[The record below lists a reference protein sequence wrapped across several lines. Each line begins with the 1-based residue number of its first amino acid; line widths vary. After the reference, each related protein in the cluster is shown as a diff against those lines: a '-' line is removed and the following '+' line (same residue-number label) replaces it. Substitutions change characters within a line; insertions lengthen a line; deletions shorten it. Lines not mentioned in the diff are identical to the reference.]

1 VQAIN
6 RQSHLR
12 VARRVRS
19 RLFGDGICENVNGTD
34 HGKRVLLLYLVAPFR
49 TGIEGRI
56 HQNFP
61 QILEIAK
68 ALGEFR
74 YDVDVINY
82 FDRSVRLRK
91 KYDLVV
97 DIHPGLNP
105 VYRGAMSPSCVRI
118 AYLTGSNPTFTN
130 RAERERLEALW
141 RRRSVRLKPRRY
153 AKPFRKE
160 EIESFDAVLLIANG
174 HNFRTYDEFSL
185 KNAYLIPNTGY
196 GFLGWD
202 DFSKKSMSDF
212 LFLASLGQVHKG
224 LDLLL
229 EVFSGNPEIRL
240 HVCSPFRHERD
251 FCRAY
256 KKELF
261 RSGNI
266 FPVGFL
272 DISGERF
279 REIADRCSYLV
290 MPSCAEGISG
300 SVLTAMSAGLIPIVS
315 RECGFEEDEVH
326 TLNSHDLRDIEE
338 NLLSFSRRSR
348 EWVEMEGRRVM
359 RLASGKYGPDRFAA
373 AIRAAFGAVLG
384 RVASG

>member
-1 VQAIN
+1 MF
-6 RQSHLR
+6 LR

-19 RLFGDGICENVNGTD
+19 RLFGDGICENVNGTA
-34 HGKRVLLLYLVAPFR
+34 HGKRGLLLYLVAPFR
-49 TGIEGRI
+49 AGNEGCV
-56 HQNFP
+56 HQNFS
-61 QILEIAK
+61 QVLEIAK
-68 ALGEFR
+68 ALGEFQ

-82 FDRSVRLRK
+82 FDRKVRLRK

-105 VYRGAMSPSCVRI
+105 VYRGAMSSSCIRI
-118 AYLTGSNPTFTN
+118 AYMTGSNPTFTN

-141 RRRSVRLKPRRY
+141 RRRGVRLKPRRS

-174 HNFRTYDEFSL
+174 HNFRTYNEFSL

-196 GFLGWD
+196 GFLQRD
-202 DFSKKSMSDF
+202 DFSKKSMRDF
-212 LFLASLGQVHKG
+212 LFLASIGQVHKG

-229 EVFSGNPEIRL
+229 EVFSRNPEIRL
-240 HVCSPFRHERD
+240 HVCSAFRHERD

-261 RSGNI
+261 RSQNV

-272 DISGERF
+272 DISGDRF
-279 REIADRCSYLV
+279 REIVDLCSYVV
-290 MPSCAEGISG
+290 MPSCAEGIAG

-315 RECGFEEDEVH
+315 RESGFEEDEVH
-326 TLNSHDLRDIEE
+326 MLKSHDLRDIEE
-338 NLLSFSRRSR
+338 DLLAFSQRSH

-359 RLASGKYGPDRFAA
+359 RLARGKYGPNRFSAS
-373 AIRAAFGAVLG
+373 IRAAFGAVLG
-384 RVASG
+384 RVTVG